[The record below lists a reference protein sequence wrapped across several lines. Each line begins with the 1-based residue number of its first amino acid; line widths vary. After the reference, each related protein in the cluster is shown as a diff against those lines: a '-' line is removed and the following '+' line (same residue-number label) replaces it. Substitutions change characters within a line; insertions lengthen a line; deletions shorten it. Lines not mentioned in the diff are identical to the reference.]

1 MKLAT
6 ARQRCCGTMQPKPSA
21 VWNTPRAG
29 DAWQIRHTTIIQGA
43 VQPGLSVLCQLKPFR
58 CGGSLFCLMLLQLE
72 GSQCTLD
79 DILDPELDVNAN
91 LNMEDVVNYVK
102 AIQFALFRLRE
113 LSICSRLLREVH
125 ANLLDGVLGQEKSSG
140 EFRRSQN

>member
-1 MKLAT
+1 
-6 ARQRCCGTMQPKPSA
+6 
-21 VWNTPRAG
+21 
-29 DAWQIRHTTIIQGA
+29 
-43 VQPGLSVLCQLKPFR
+43 
-58 CGGSLFCLMLLQLE
+58 MLLQLE